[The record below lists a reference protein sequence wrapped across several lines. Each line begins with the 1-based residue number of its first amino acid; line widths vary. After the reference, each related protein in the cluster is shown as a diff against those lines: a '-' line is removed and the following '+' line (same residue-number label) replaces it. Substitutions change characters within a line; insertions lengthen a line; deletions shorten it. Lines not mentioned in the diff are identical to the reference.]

1 MRQKGIILPILL
13 GVYSGISLAQS
24 YMAVT
29 VAGTDSVRDGF
40 AATTAPLRAPASTAV
55 DAAGNIYIADIQAQR
70 IRRIAPNGL
79 ISTVAGNGIP
89 GFSGDGGRAEDAL
102 LDSPLA
108 VAVDR
113 GGNLYIADNGNNRIR
128 KVTVA
133 TGIITTVA
141 GNGSFRASGDNGPA
155 TAAGLDPYHI
165 ALDSNGNIYV
175 ADFSN
180 DRIRKIAAGAGTIT
194 TIAGSSTGFSGDGGP
209 ATAALLDGP
218 NAVALDST
226 GNIYICDQFNSV
238 IRKIS
243 PDGLINTIA
252 GSGDYGDDGDGGPAI
267 RATLFLPDTI
277 AVDPSA
283 GKLYLLNL
291 DRVRVIDLASG
302 IITRFAGSG
311 SLGFG
316 GDGQSALAA
325 TFYFPLGLTITA
337 NNDLLI
343 GDTGNHRI
351 RRIRNGTIDTVAGT
365 DVKDGGA
372 ATAAY
377 LTEPEAAV
385 ATTGGDLVISDT
397 AGARIR
403 KVSAV
408 DGRISTI
415 AGTGNAGSQE
425 GRISSPG
432 GLALDPNG
440 NVVFADYAN
449 HRVQRINPAGLPATI
464 VGATTTPKAGYSGD
478 GIFAAGALLNAPIAV
493 AYDAAGNLY
502 IADSGNYRVR
512 KVDAISGMISTVAGT
527 GRAGTIGVGG
537 PATQAPVSPK
547 GIAVDAAGNL
557 YIADANHRVLKVS
570 ATSGLLTMVAGTG
583 APGFNGDGKP
593 ATTAQL
599 SFPTS
604 VAVDGSGNLYIADFG
619 NGLLRKVDITG
630 MMTTIA
636 GSGVRFVDRES
647 GPALAIGMSPLYVS
661 VSPGGDIYITD
672 AVNDR
677 VRKLVP
683 IVVRTLSIAGGNN
696 QSGNP
701 GAKLTISAKAA
712 DQAGNG
718 VAGVSVLFAVTSGN
732 ATVSPSSAITNVNG
746 VASATVTLGDKAGA
760 VVISASTSGLPALT
774 FNITTNAVVAVPTA
788 QISPAGVVGAGLYP
802 GKRSLS
808 PGGIATIFG
817 QNFAPAGTARKV
829 EAADLVDGKV
839 PTVFAG
845 ICVQVGQARAP
856 VFAVYPS
863 QVNFQV
869 PEVAPADS
877 VPVRVIVGC
886 GTPAEAATNPETV
899 SIQANSPEFFFFRA
913 NPDGKNPVAAIDAV
927 TGTYLA
933 GADLG
938 DGFQPAHAGEIVT
951 IFGTSFGMT
960 SPAGA
965 PGEFPTAPSPVVG
978 NVRITVNGTEISA
991 AGIRYVG
998 GTPFSAGLYQVNI
1011 VLPDDLP
1018 DGDLPISLTIGAG
1031 STPDGAYLTVRSA
1044 PQN

>member
-1 MRQKGIILPILL
+1 M
-13 GVYSGISLAQS
+13 
-24 YMAVT
+24 
-29 VAGTDSVRDGF
+29 
-40 AATTAPLRAPASTAV
+40 
-55 DAAGNIYIADIQAQR
+55 DAAGNIYLADIQAQR
-70 IRRIAPNGL
+70 VRRIAPNGL

-89 GFSGDGGRAEDAL
+89 GFSGDGGPAEDAL
-102 LDSPLA
+102 LDNPYA

-113 GGNLYIADNGNNRIR
+113 VGNVYIADNGNNRIR
-128 KVTVA
+128 KITVA
-133 TGIITTVA
+133 TGIISTVA
-141 GNGSFRASGDNGPA
+141 GNGSFRAAGDNGPA
-155 TAAGLDPYHI
+155 TAAGLDPYEI
-165 ALDSNGNIYV
+165 AFDRDGNIYV

-180 DRIRKIAAGAGTIT
+180 DRIRKISAATGIIT
-194 TIAGSSTGFSGDGGP
+194 TIAGSSTGFTGDGGP
-209 ATAALLDGP
+209 ATAAMLDGP
-218 NAVALDST
+218 DAVAVDST
-226 GNIYICDQFNSV
+226 GNIYVSDQFNSV
-238 IRKIS
+238 IRRIS
-243 PDGLINTIA
+243 PDGIINTIA

-267 RATLFLPDTI
+267 RATLFLPDSI
-277 AVDPSA
+277 AVDPT
-283 GKLYLLNL
+283 GTKLYLLNL
-291 DRVRVIDLASG
+291 DRVRVIDLGAG
-302 IITRFAGSG
+302 VITKFAGTG

-316 GDGQSALAA
+316 GDGQSALGA
-325 TFYFPLGLTITA
+325 TFYAPLGLTITA

-343 GDTGNHRI
+343 ADAGNHRI
-351 RRIRNGTIDTVAGT
+351 RRIRNGMVDTIAGT

-385 ATTGGDLVISDT
+385 ATASGDLVISDT
-397 AGARIR
+397 GGARIR

-415 AGTGNAGSQE
+415 AGTGNAGYLE
-425 GRISSPG
+425 GRIASPG

-478 GIFAAGALLNAPIAV
+478 GIYAAGALLNEPSAV

-527 GRAGTIGVGG
+527 GRAGTTGVGG
-537 PATQAPVSPK
+537 PATQAPVNPRA
-547 GIAVDAAGNL
+547 IAVDAGGNL
-557 YIADANHRVLKVS
+557 YIADANNRVLKVG
-570 ATSGLLTMVAGTG
+570 ATSGLLTVVAGTG

-599 SFPTS
+599 SFPSS
-604 VAVDGSGNLYIADFG
+604 VAVDASGNLYIADFG
-619 NGLLRKVDITG
+619 NGLLRKVDIAG
-630 MMTTIA
+630 MITTIA

-647 GPALAIGMSPLYVS
+647 GPALAIGMSPFYVS

-683 IVVRTLSIAGGNN
+683 IVIRTLSIADGNN

-701 GAKLTISAKAA
+701 GAKLAISAKAA

-718 VAGVSVLFAVTSGN
+718 VAGVSVTFAVTSGN

-746 VASATVTLGDKAGA
+746 VASATVTLGDQSGA
-760 VVISASTSGLPALT
+760 VTISASTSGLPALS
-774 FNITTNAVVAVPTA
+774 FNITTNTVVTAPTP

-829 EAADLVDGKV
+829 EAADLLDGKV

-845 ICVQVGQARAP
+845 VCVQVGQTRAP
-856 VFAVYPS
+856 VFAVYS
-863 QVNFQV
+863 TQVNFQV
-869 PEVAPADS
+869 PEVAAAES

-886 GTPAEAATNPETV
+886 GTSAEAATNPETV
-899 SIQANSPEFFFFRA
+899 SIQANSPEFFFFRS
-913 NPDGKNPVAAIDAV
+913 NPNGKNPVAAIDAV
-927 TGTYLA
+927 SGAYL
-933 GADLG
+933 GGSELS
-938 DGFQPAHAGEIVT
+938 DGFQPGRPGEIVT
-951 IFGTSFGMT
+951 IFGTSFGVT

-965 PGEFPTAPSPVVG
+965 PGEFPIALSPVTG
-978 NVRITVNGTEISA
+978 NVRITVNGKEIPA
-991 AGIRYVG
+991 ANILYAGI
-998 GTPFSAGLYQVNI
+998 TPLSPGLYQVNI

-1044 PQN
+1044 AQN